1 MYSVFY
7 GIPKKGGSMS
17 KIKITV
23 NGKEKEV
30 SADLTVES
38 LLKELEVTGT
48 MFVVEQNLQIVAKE
62 DYATTSVK
70 GNDNFEL
77 VGFFGGG

>member
-1 MYSVFY
+1 
-7 GIPKKGGSMS
+7 MS

-30 SADLTVES
+30 SEGSTVEN

-62 DYATTSVK
+62 DYATTPVK
-70 GNDNFEL
+70 ENDVFEL

>member
-1 MYSVFY
+1 MN
-7 GIPKKGGSMS
+7 
-17 KIKITV
+17 KIKVTV
-23 NGKEKEV
+23 NGKEKEIQDN
-30 SADLTVES
+30 STVKD

-62 DYATTSVK
+62 DYATMPVK
-70 GNDNFEL
+70 ENDVFEL

>member
-1 MYSVFY
+1 
-7 GIPKKGGSMS
+7 MS

-23 NGKEKEV
+23 NGKQKEV
-30 SADLTVES
+30 FADITVDE

-62 DYATTSVK
+62 DYAATSVK
-70 GNDNFEL
+70 ENDNFEL

>member
-1 MYSVFY
+1 
-7 GIPKKGGSMS
+7 MS
-17 KIKITV
+17 KIKVTV
-23 NGKEKEV
+23 NGKEKEIQDN
-30 SADLTVES
+30 STVEG

-62 DYATTSVK
+62 DYAITPVK
-70 GNDNFEL
+70 ENDVFEL